1 MLTRKKDKE
10 LLGTVSTSDE
20 NISEFKGNKKKET
33 QAFKNLL
40 HAIYGESYRLED
52 TDQLRLMTK
61 LADYYF
67 ALPALSKS
75 LMRPLMASNINI
87 ASEAFYLIEVATK
100 LRHSPLYRDCIIY
113 LAGRWTEKDC
123 STGDEIH
130 QLGDPGYEVALRKR
144 NEIYRSIADAQQL
157 IFHIEQKSP
166 CIQTI
171 KGTLKLQDG
180 FFLPGYYHRLSDASY
195 DAHRPGTNREHYRLC
210 LHSAIS
216 PLVKDHLFFKQHYG
230 PGDDLYENYFLCAY
244 VDHDDLPWKWE
255 ESYCE

>member
-1 MLTRKKDKE
+1 MLIRKKDEK
-10 LLGTVSTSDE
+10 LLATVNTSDE

-40 HAIYGESYRLED
+40 HAIYNESYQLEN
-52 TDQLRLMTK
+52 TDQLCLMTK

-75 LMRPLMASNINI
+75 LMWPLMASNINI
-87 ASEAFYLIEVATK
+87 ASEAFDLIEAAAK
-100 LRHSPLYRDCIIY
+100 LRHSPLYKDCIIY
-113 LAGRWTEKDC
+113 LAGRWIENDC
-123 STGDEIH
+123 PTGDELY
-130 QLGDPGYEVALRKR
+130 QLNGPSHLVALSKR
-144 NEIYRSIADAQQL
+144 NEIYRSIANAQQL
-157 IFHIEQKSP
+157 IFQLEQKSP

-195 DAHRPGTNREHYRLC
+195 EARRPGTNREQYRSC

-255 ESYCE
+255 ESYCK